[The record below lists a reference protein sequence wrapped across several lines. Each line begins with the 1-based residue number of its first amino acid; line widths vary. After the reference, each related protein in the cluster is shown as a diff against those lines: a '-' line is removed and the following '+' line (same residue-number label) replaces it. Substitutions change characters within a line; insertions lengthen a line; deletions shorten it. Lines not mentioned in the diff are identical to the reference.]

1 MNNLKWQFSIDF
13 RVQKYKK
20 KIRHQMIN
28 PLIVS
33 TYNTDTHSHL
43 MIATEQPKVST
54 NSLQFFANFI
64 NTHTDKNDDDS
75 TRLI

>member
-20 KIRHQMIN
+20 KITHQMIN

-33 TYNTDTHSHL
+33 TYNTDTHKHL